1 MSHETIPAGWRQN
14 AQGGLTREDMI
25 KPIDQTRDQLV
36 RDIVAKAKDQRAL
49 LAKFKADAF
58 ADIAAFVQLSA
69 EQYNA
74 QVGGKKGN
82 VTLVSF
88 CGRWKIIR
96 AIAETITFDERLQA
110 AKAIID
116 ECLREWTENA
126 RDEIRTLVN
135 DAFRVDQAGNVRVGQ
150 VLRLRSLNIT
160 DERWMEAMTAIADA
174 IQVTG
179 SKSYV
184 RIYER
189 IGDTDRYAPISLD
202 IAGV

>member
-1 MSHETIPAGWRQN
+1 MHTETIPAGWRKN

-25 KPIDQTRDQLV
+25 KPIDQARDQLV
-36 RDIVAKAKDQRAL
+36 QEIVAKAKVERAR

-58 ADIAAFVQLSA
+58 GDIAAFVQLSA
-69 EQYNA
+69 EQYGVH
-74 QVGGKKGN
+74 VGGKKGN

-96 AIAETITFDERLQA
+96 AIAETIMFDERLVA

-116 ECLREWTENA
+116 DCLREWTEHA

-150 VLRLRSLNIT
+150 VLRLRTLNIT
-160 DERWMEAMTAIADA
+160 DERWVEAMNAIADA

-189 IGDTDRYAPISLD
+189 VGDTDRYEPISLD